1 MANDIVY
8 TIGIMIED
16 LEKGFHVTLPTMTFS
31 DRMTL
36 DLGDVTLRLVY
47 FGEGRH
53 MGDDI
58 LIHYPEEKLLFTGDL
73 FYKESMWVSTGP
85 RFDAERWI
93 AAMDY
98 VFQDP
103 SQVELVFDTHN
114 GRMKGDFIALWREYL
129 VDLWKGANEAND
141 KGLDLAGAEKQL
153 AFEPHFTYLEKS
165 GLGGEQL
172 HREHRSNLR
181 YMWYHINDTQ
191 SATTVLE
198 KTLAE
203 SGTEA
208 FNSKCK
214 EMRKAGGTEYYFDE
228 AELNRLGYRFINRNN
243 LDHAILVFQ
252 TNVELY
258 PESSNVY
265 DSLGEAYMINGE
277 ADRAM
282 ENYQKS
288 LDLDPNN
295 TNAVEMLERLRKKM

>member
-16 LEKGFHVTLPTMTFS
+16 LEKGFQVTLPTMTFS

-36 DLGDVTLRLVY
+36 DLGDMTLRLVY

-58 LIHYPEEKLLFTGDL
+58 LIHCPEEKLLFTGDL
-73 FYKESMWVSTGP
+73 FYKGSMWVSTGP
-85 RFDAERWI
+85 QFDAERWI
-93 AAMDY
+93 EAMNY
-98 VFQDP
+98 VLQDP

-114 GRMKGDFIALWREYL
+114 GGMRGSFINLWRDYL
-129 VDLWKGANEAND
+129 VDLWNGVNEAKD
-141 KGLDLAGAEKQL
+141 KDLDLAGVEKHL

-172 HREHRSNLR
+172 RREHQSNLR
-181 YMWYHINDTQ
+181 YLWYRANDMQ

-198 KTLAE
+198 RTLAE
-203 SGTEA
+203 SGIEA
-208 FNSKCK
+208 FKKTCQ
-214 EMRKAGGTEYYFDE
+214 EMRAAGGTEYYFDE
-228 AELNRLGYRFINRNN
+228 AELNRLGYRFINQNN
-243 LDHAILVFQ
+243 LDRAILVFQ

-277 ADRAM
+277 KGLAI

-295 TNAVEMLERLRKKM
+295 ANAVEKLERLRKK